1 VDLIILSYRED
12 NHKKS
17 KKLRVPIQNQQ
28 SPGRSAWIWDGS
40 HARSICSSR
49 GFAADEKERR
59 WRNNGGMV
67 LLGEPKVPLKDDKG

>member
-1 VDLIILSYRED
+1 VNLIILSYRAD

-17 KKLRVPIQNQQ
+17 KKLRVPIQYQQ
-28 SPGRSAWIWDGS
+28 SPSRSAWIWDGS
-40 HARSICSSR
+40 HARCIRSSR

-67 LLGEPKVPLKDDKG
+67 LLAEPNAPLKDHKG